1 VTKTQHSSRR
11 RGRIKEV
18 RPGSWT
24 IRVYFGR
31 GSNGSALFGHQTVQ
45 GTRRDAERAL
55 TVLLK
60 KKDEGLQPERF
71 KKSVGERVEECITI
85 HCQRASERTRY
96 GYQAVLERYLKPETH
111 LWGKKLVALTP
122 QDVQR
127 WLNQLAQ
134 QANTRAKATTPGP
147 RTLSGTTVRQAR
159 SYLRLCLTKA
169 ERLGYV
175 TRNVAKLVELPPLD
189 HREMRCFTP
198 EQAQIFLDA
207 LDAQAKDA
215 AAAAC
220 SAVEQGKRT
229 DLLSE
234 QRYIRASLYALFVV
248 LIDTGIRPGEAA
260 GLKWE
265 DLDGSVLRVR
275 RALKEIRPGQKK
287 ELGPTKTG
295 KPRSIPLGR
304 RGRPALARLQQEQ
317 NTWRVYAEGI
327 FHNEGFIFSTSTGS
341 PIDFQNVR
349 NQHFKPTLERL
360 GLPDIRLYDL
370 RHTAATILLK
380 QKVSPKVVQERLGH
394 STIMLTMDT
403 YSHVLEGM
411 QEAATEAMDLALG
424 SSRFG

>member
-1 VTKTQHSSRR
+1 M
-11 RGRIKEV
+11 
-18 RPGSWT
+18 
-24 IRVYFGR
+24 YFGR
-31 GSNGSALFGHQTVQ
+31 ASNGSALFGHQTVP

-60 KKDEGLQPERF
+60 KKDDGQQPERF
-71 KKSVGERVEECITI
+71 KKSVGEWVEECITT
-85 HCQRASERTRY
+85 HCHRASERTRY

-122 QDVQR
+122 QDVQQ

-134 QANTRAKATTPGP
+134 QAHSRSKAKSPSRP
-147 RTLSGTTVRQAR
+147 LSATTVRQAR
-159 SYLRLCLTKA
+159 SYLRVCLTKA

-175 TRNVAKLVELPPLD
+175 TRNVAKLVELPPRE

-207 LDAQAKDA
+207 LDGQAKDA

-234 QRYIRASLYALFVV
+234 QRYLRASLYALFVV

-295 KPRSIPLGR
+295 KPRSIPLGKR
-304 RGRPALARLQQEQ
+304 ARPALARLQQEQ

-327 FHNEGFIFSTSTGS
+327 YQDEGFIFGS
-341 PIDFQNVR
+341 SMGTPVDFQNIR
-349 NQHFKPTLERL
+349 NQHFKPMLEQL